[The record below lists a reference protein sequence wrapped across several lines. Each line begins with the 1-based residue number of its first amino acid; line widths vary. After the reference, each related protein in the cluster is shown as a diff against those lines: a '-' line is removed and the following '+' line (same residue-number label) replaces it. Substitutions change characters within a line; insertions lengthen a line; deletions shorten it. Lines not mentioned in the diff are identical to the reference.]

1 MIKRLSDQQTEIRS
15 NPKGGTGDVGFRHIL
30 TQEAV
35 EKVNL
40 FSVITLL
47 PGQSIG
53 LHQHTDDA
61 EAMYVLSGHP
71 SIIDGTET
79 FDLAPGDATYCTGG
93 AQHSLFNPSAEPA
106 QILAVVIK

>member
-1 MIKRLSDQQTEIRS
+1 M
-15 NPKGGTGDVGFRHIL
+15 
-30 TQEAV
+30 
-35 EKVNL
+35 

-79 FDLAPGDATYCTGG
+79 FELAPGDATYCTGG

>member
-1 MIKRLSDQQTEIRS
+1 MIKRRSAQQTEIRS

-79 FDLAPGDATYCTGG
+79 FELAPGDATYCTGG